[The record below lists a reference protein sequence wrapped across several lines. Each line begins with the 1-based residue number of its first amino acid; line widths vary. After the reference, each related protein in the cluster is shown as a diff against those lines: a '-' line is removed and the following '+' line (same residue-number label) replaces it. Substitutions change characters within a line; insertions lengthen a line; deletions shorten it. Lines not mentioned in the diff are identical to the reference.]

1 MAWTGDV
8 IADINDFLRNR
19 YDMSDVQSLRTYQN
33 PVLERIRKVK
43 SAKDLYA
50 YATGK
55 GVTHTIQTGVGMN
68 ATARTEAGDFPYPQP
83 SEFKQLTIREVQ
95 YAATTGITYEEQQE
109 AKTSQAAVANLV
121 DIKLK
126 DLKDDLRFRLNR
138 AFQGD
143 GTGRLA
149 RIAPGATG
157 TLSDSVYTE
166 MVIPVDN
173 TDADFGWADA
183 SLLVTGMPVDC
194 HRPSLANWTTKFTNG
209 VITAIHPP
217 DPPGTQG
224 GVFNWHV
231 TVSLA
236 AASGP
241 NGSTITTLV
250 ADGDELFLAGSL
262 VFRSNS
268 GVTWADMTSAAGH
281 INECRGLI
289 NIVDDGN
296 TTWGTAGCGSYFGAD
311 YFGLDR
317 TKYPMMQAKVT
328 NAFGTGTTPV
338 SWDLED
344 IFDAV
349 AAVDYGTGGGKVNAL
364 YCHPTMQRA
373 IARKAFT
380 SNNTTVIMDDR
391 KTTPGYTTQKIDVGG
406 RLVDIVPMWGLPPYS
421 IYGVC
426 EADLVLYMPEDINF
440 VNPYTGSKGNSQV
453 FFGSPGE
460 RNLTFEAWIRW
471 VGQLYARRCD
481 NMFRIDGLR
490 NDE

>member
-149 RIAPGATG
+149 RCAAGATG
-157 TLSDSVYTE
+157 DEPAVQQ
-166 MVIPVDN
+166 VIPVDN
-173 TDADFGWADA
+173 TNSDFGWADV

-194 HRPSLANWTTKFTNG
+194 HTPGQTDSIPWTTKFTGG
-209 VITAIHPP
+209 VISAI
-217 DPPGTQG
+217 DPTTKK
-224 GVFNWHV
+224 V
-231 TVSLA
+231 TVETRA
-236 AASGP
+236 ATGP
-241 NGSTITTLV
+241 NGTAVTALA
-250 ADGDELFLAGSL
+250 ADNDVLFLNGSL
-262 VFRSNS
+262 KFKS
-268 GVTWADMTSAAGH
+268 GTHDWDTMGAAATYT
-281 INECRGLI
+281 NECRGLI
-289 NIVDDGN
+289 NIVDDGSTSWEN
-296 TTWGTAGCGSYFGAD
+296 GGCGSYYGPY

>member
-50 YATGK
+50 YATGR
-55 GVTHTIQTGVGMN
+55 GVTHTIQTAVGMN
-68 ATARTEAGDFPYPQP
+68 ATGRTEAGDFPYPQP
-83 SEFKQLTIREVQ
+83 SEFKQLSIREVQ

-149 RIAPGATG
+149 SVGSMALLAKPNPPGGTYLATE
-157 TLSDSVYTE
+157 YQ
-166 MVIPVDN
+166 VITVNN
-173 TDADFGWADA
+173 TDANFGWADV
-183 SLLVTGMPVDC
+183 SLLVVGMPVDC
-194 HRPSLANWTTKFTNG
+194 HTPSNSGAWITKFTGG
-209 VITAIHPP
+209 VITAINASAK
-217 DPPGTQG
+217 T
-224 GVFNWHV
+224 V
-231 TVSLA
+231 TVA
-236 AASGP
+236 TNAASGP
-241 NGSTITTLV
+241 NGASVGSAAASDVLFLGGSLNFTSGADTWATIT
-250 ADGDELFLAGSL
+250 
-262 VFRSNS
+262 
-268 GVTWADMTSAAGH
+268 AAGGGH
-281 INECRGLI
+281 VNECRGLI
-289 NIVDDGN
+289 NIVDDGSSN
-296 TTWGTAGCGSYFGAD
+296 WASTNAGSRYGAD
-311 YFGLDR
+311 YFGLTR
-317 TKYPMMQAKVT
+317 TSYPMMQAAVT
-328 NAFGTGTTPV
+328 NMFSGGNPV

-344 IFDAV
+344 VYDAI

-380 SNNTTVIMDDR
+380 SNNTTVIMSDR
-391 KTTPGYTTQKIDVGG
+391 KTTPGYQTQKIDVGG
-406 RLVDIVPMWGLPPYS
+406 RTVDIVPMWGLPPYS

-440 VNPYTGSKGNSQV
+440 VNPYTGGKGNSQV
-453 FFGSPGE
+453 FFGAPGA

-481 NMFRIDGLR
+481 NCFRIDGLR